1 MDQLDKKKLVLIIA
15 IVLVGVSLSLWQSRP
30 SKVVQATRPV
40 QLAAAGQGRRNNLL
54 IYVSGAVYSPGIYEV
69 EVGSRVKDALALA
82 GGCREEANLDK
93 VNLVR
98 KCKEGM
104 QINVP
109 YLKKASQRRTKRS
122 SNITKGQQ
130 DDGIAQARQVQG
142 ENAAAA
148 KTAKMPQSVSA
159 NSTRVNINTASQAE
173 LEALPG
179 IGPSLARKI
188 IEYRSRHSFGS
199 IEDIMQVPGV
209 GSKKFKAMSAQLE
222 V

>member
-40 QLAAAGQGRRNNLL
+40 QLAAADQGRRNNLL

-82 GGCREEANLDK
+82 GGCREEA
-93 VNLVR
+93 NLVR

-179 IGPSLARKI
+179 IGPSLACKI